1 MKKYCSHHMKYVCGF
16 YREGKVQVSEK
27 TRTGWEQKFV
37 KMNERIEVKWKSE
50 LWLFAFHARERMLFA
65 SLFRGVSLDS
75 MQFQS
80 SVMASY

>member
-1 MKKYCSHHMKYVCGF
+1 MKKYCSHQMKYVCGF
-16 YREGKVQVSEK
+16 YREEKVQVSEK

-37 KMNERIEVKWKSE
+37 KMNQRIEVKWKSE

-80 SVMASY
+80 TVMASY

>member
-1 MKKYCSHHMKYVCGF
+1 MKKYCSHHMKYVRGF

-27 TRTGWEQKFV
+27 TRTGWKQKCV

-50 LWLFAFHARERMLFA
+50 LWLFVF
-65 SLFRGVSLDS
+65 DS

-80 SVMASY
+80 FVMASH